1 MIAQGVLVAAAIML
15 VIVLFLAN
23 KRQERRRVA
32 MGLDAKV
39 HDASMD
45 RKYVGGV
52 TTAYGGAQQGE
63 DRTDLQNE
71 MFVYVY

>member
-1 MIAQGVLVAAAIML
+1 
-15 VIVLFLAN
+15 
-23 KRQERRRVA
+23 
-32 MGLDAKV
+32 
-39 HDASMD
+39 MD

-52 TTAYGGAQQGE
+52 TTAYGGAQAGE

>member
-1 MIAQGVLVAAAIML
+1 MIAQGVLVAAAMML
-15 VIVLFLAN
+15 VVVLFLAN
-23 KRQERRRVA
+23 KRQERRRVS

-52 TTAYGGAQQGE
+52 TTAYGGAQAG
-63 DRTDLQNE
+63 RL
-71 MFVYVY
+71 